1 MSDWINI
8 GEAKRLEEPEW
19 ENTVKD
25 LCDLMSNYRTAPT
38 VGKQQEF
45 AVRAISFV
53 MSSLERRG
61 LIEDQFMDLTATAH
75 EKGNRIV

>member
-1 MSDWINI
+1 MSDWISI

-25 LCDLMSNYRTAPT
+25 LCDLMGNYRTAPT

-45 AVRAISFV
+45 AARAISFV
-53 MSSLERRG
+53 MSNLERRG
-61 LIEDQFMDLTATAH
+61 LIEDQFMDLAAATS